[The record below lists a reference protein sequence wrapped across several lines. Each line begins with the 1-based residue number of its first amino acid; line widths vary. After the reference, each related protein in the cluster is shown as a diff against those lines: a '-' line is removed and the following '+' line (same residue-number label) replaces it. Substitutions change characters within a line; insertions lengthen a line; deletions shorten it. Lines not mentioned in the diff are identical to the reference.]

1 VSEVDHQPN
10 VQKAQKAQ
18 KAVAFFS
25 QAGLTRLM
33 QQLREKYIEQGQ
45 VGGQVVLE
53 ESTPEERRNLSSFL
67 GKPPYRDGPIRVKL
81 MEIDSALQRSG
92 FACTLPE
99 LLSAF
104 FPETPLIT
112 RQEKRAARN
121 AHQHNFRSQLQALCE
136 AFPSSSRGRS
146 WLEQGQHGLEWLY
159 SRYKN
164 AALTEQEQ
172 QLATIRYVAEA
183 LDRLPDPSRP
193 QRLALFAQQTSGD
206 PHMLDAHRAT
216 GRLFL
221 LALHDMFNPPG
232 SLPPQDRAQELHLY
246 QEANLLVDTISSN
259 VAVFNLAGATYLD
272 GTPDVLASAAGARV
286 LLLPLRQITAWGSA
300 QPARAD
306 IYAVENPQVFEE
318 VVTGMSAQTSSTQPL
333 PTLVCTA
340 GWPSMAALLLL
351 DMLLNA
357 APANHLYYS
366 GDFDLKGLQIAAH
379 LLARYEGRCSLWQLN
394 PASYAL
400 ALQAEG
406 VLAPESEL
414 AQLSSLPAAFA
425 PLVAALQIQKKW
437 AYQEGIAHMLINS
450 LLQSKV

>member
-1 VSEVDHQPN
+1 VSEVDNQPN
-10 VQKAQKAQ
+10 VQ

-25 QAGLTRLM
+25 QAGLTRLV
-33 QQLREKYIEQGQ
+33 QQLREKYIERGQ

-81 MEIDSALQRSG
+81 VEIDGALQQSG

-99 LLSAF
+99 LLGAF
-104 FPETPLIT
+104 FPETPLVT
-112 RQEKRAARN
+112 RQEKRAARD
-121 AHQHNFRSQLQALCE
+121 AHQHNFREQLQALCDS
-136 AFPSSSRGRS
+136 FPPTSRGRI
-146 WLEQGQHGLEWLY
+146 WLAEGQHGREWLY

-172 QLATIRYVAEA
+172 QLVTIRYIAEA
-183 LDRLPDPSRP
+183 LDRLPDPSAP

-206 PHMLDAHRAT
+206 PHVLDANRAA

-221 LALHDMFNPPG
+221 LALHDLFNPA
-232 SLPPQDRAQELHLY
+232 SSPPAQDRAQELHLY
-246 QEANLLVDTISSN
+246 QEANLLVDTLSSN
-259 VAVFNLAGATYLD
+259 VAVFNLVGANYLD
-272 GTPDVLASAAGARV
+272 GTPDILPSAAGARV
-286 LLLPLRQITAWGSA
+286 LLLPLRQIMAWSRA

-318 VVTGMSAQTSSTQPL
+318 VITGISSQAPNAQAL

-351 DMLLNA
+351 DMLLNE
-357 APANHLYYS
+357 APIHHLYYS

-379 LLARYEGRCSLWQLN
+379 LMTRYAGRCTLWHLD
-394 PASYAL
+394 PASYAI
-400 ALQAEG
+400 ALQTEG
-406 VLAPESEL
+406 VTAPENEL
-414 AQLSSLPAAFA
+414 VQLSSLPAVFT
-425 PLVAALQIQKKW
+425 PLVAALQAQKKW
-437 AYQEGIAHMLINS
+437 AYQEGIAHTLIHS
-450 LLQSKV
+450 LLSSDEHAR